1 MLNISFFSS
10 MKRQKFIEPTNPFDL
25 VSDEIVFSILDLL
38 TSNPI
43 DLKSFSLTCKSF
55 YSVEAKHRKILKP
68 LRSEHLPSVL
78 KRYTQLAH
86 LDFSLSPRVTDAS
99 LAIISKACNSKL
111 RSLDLSR
118 SKFFSATGLLSLA
131 TNCTN
136 LVEIDLSNATE
147 LRDAA
152 AVALAKAKNLEKLWL
167 GRCKLITDMGIGCI
181 AVGCTKLRFISLKW
195 CMSIG
200 DLGVGLIAVKCEQ
213 IRGLDLSYMQ
223 ITEKCLPSILK
234 LKYLEDLV
242 LEGCFGIDD
251 DCLAVIRYGCKSL
264 KKLDVSSCPNISPTG
279 LSSLTRASASLQQL
293 TLAYGSP
300 VTLALANSLKN
311 LSMLQSVKLDG
322 CVVTYDGLETIGNCC
337 VSLSELSLSKCVG
350 VTDEGLSS
358 ILKKHKDLKKLDITC
373 CRKIT
378 DVSISNLTNS
388 CTGLTSLKMES
399 CSLVSREG
407 FILIGR
413 GCHLLEELDLTDNE
427 IDNEGLRSLSRCSK
441 LSILKLGICLNLND
455 EGLGHIGMCCSKLLE
470 LDLYRCAGIT
480 DSGLLAIIHG
490 CPDLEMI
497 NIAYCRDITDTSF
510 STLRKCS
517 RLKTIEAR
525 GCPLITSSGLA
536 EAVAGCKLLRRLD
549 LKKCCNVDDAGM
561 IPLAHFSQNLRQINL
576 SYSSVTDLG
585 LLSLASLSCL
595 QHLTV
600 LHTNRLTPS
609 GVAAALLANSSLT
622 KVKLHALFQALL
634 PERLLKHLE
643 VRGCTF
649 EWREK
654 IFQAE
659 LDPKC
664 WKMQL
669 EDEMQIV
676 V

>member
-1 MLNISFFSS
+1 
-10 MKRQKFIEPTNPFDL
+10 MKRQKFIEIEPTNPFDL
-25 VSDEIVFSILDLL
+25 ISDEIIFTILDLL
-38 TSNPI
+38 SSNPV
-43 DLKSFSLTCKSF
+43 DLKSFSLACKSL

-78 KRYTQLAH
+78 KRYTQLTG
-86 LDFSLSPRVTDAS
+86 LDFSLNPRVTDAS
-99 LAIISKACNSKL
+99 LAIVAKACNSKL
-111 RSLDLSR
+111 RSVDLSR
-118 SKFFSATGLLSLA
+118 SKLFSAAGLLSLSM
-131 TNCTN
+131 NCSN

-147 LRDAA
+147 LRDTAA
-152 AVALAKAKNLEKLWL
+152 LALAKAKNLEKLWL

-213 IRGLDLSYMQ
+213 IRGLDLSYMP
-223 ITEKCLPSILK
+223 ITEKCLPSILR

-279 LSSLTRASASLQQL
+279 LSSLTKATASIQQL
-293 TLAYGSP
+293 TIAYGSP
-300 VTLALANSLKN
+300 VTLALADSLKN

-322 CVVTYDGLETIGNCC
+322 CVITYDGLKAIGNWC
-337 VSLSELSLSKCVG
+337 VSLRELSLSKCVG
-350 VTDEGLSS
+350 VTDDGLSS
-358 ILKKHKDLKKLDITC
+358 IANKHKDLKKLDITC
-373 CRKIT
+373 CRRIT
-378 DVSISNLTNS
+378 DVSISHLTNS

-413 GCHLLEELDLTDNE
+413 RCHLLEELDLTDNE
-427 IDNEGLRSLSRCSK
+427 IDNEGLKSLSRCSK

-455 EGLGHIGMCCSKLLE
+455 DGLGHIGMCCSKLRE
-470 LDLYRCAGIT
+470 LDLYRCAGVT

-490 CPDLEMI
+490 CPNLEMI
-497 NIAYCRDITDTSF
+497 NIAYCRDITDASF
-510 STLRKCS
+510 SSLCKCS

-536 EAVAGCKLLRRLD
+536 ATVAGCKLLRRLD

-561 IPLAHFSQNLRQINL
+561 IALAHFSQNLRQINL

-595 QHLTV
+595 QHLTI

-664 WKMQL
+664 WKLQL

-676 V
+676 Q